1 VIGAV
6 GTSMGLILGLGGAF
20 VLERFKFIKLD
31 PAIYFIDHMPVA
43 VQPLDVILTIVAS
56 LVIATLATLYPS
68 LQAARLYP
76 IEAIRHE

>member
-1 VIGAV
+1 
-6 GTSMGLILGLGGAF
+6 
-20 VLERFKFIKLD
+20 
-31 PAIYFIDHMPVA
+31 MPVA
-43 VQPLDVILTIVAS
+43 VQPLDVILTVVAS

>member
-1 VIGAV
+1 
-6 GTSMGLILGLGGAF
+6 MGLILGLAGA
-20 VLERFKFIKLD
+20 VALERYKFIRLD

-43 VQPLDVILTIVAS
+43 VQPLDVVLTVVAS

-68 LQAARLYP
+68 MQAARLYP